1 MISRDLGSRYS
12 PRENPRRSDAEM
24 SESENIFLFVPN
36 IIGFGRVILALIS
49 FYFMPTNYVIA
60 SWCYVVSSLLD
71 AIDGHAARYYNQSTK
86 FGAIL
91 DQLTDRVGTMCLMVT
106 LCLFY
111 PAYTFW
117 FQLSM
122 AIDIACHWIYL
133 HTTLLQGKTSHKFID
148 MSENPIMRLYYT
160 NRTVL
165 FFMCAGNEAFYA
177 GLYLLHF
184 TEGPIFVG
192 IGLYRLIVYLS
203 APVAFV
209 KAAISV
215 LHGYV
220 ACINLSIIDVKERQ
234 ERLKTN

>member
-1 MISRDLGSRYS
+1 MT
-12 PRENPRRSDAEM
+12 
-24 SESENIFLFVPN
+24 ESENIFLFVPN

-111 PAYTFW
+111 PTYTFW

-184 TEGPIFVG
+184 TEGPILAG

-203 APVAFV
+203 APIAFV

-220 ACINLSIIDVKERQ
+220 SCINLSIIDVKERQ
-234 ERLKTN
+234 ERLKVN

>member
-1 MISRDLGSRYS
+1 MT
-12 PRENPRRSDAEM
+12 
-24 SESENIFLFVPN
+24 ESENIFLFVPN

-91 DQLTDRVGTMCLMVT
+91 DQLTDRVGTMCLIVT

-111 PAYTFW
+111 PAYIFW

-122 AIDIACHWIYL
+122 CIDIACHWIYL

-160 NRTVL
+160 NRIVL

-184 TEGPIFVG
+184 TEGPILAG
-192 IGLYRLIVYLS
+192 IGLYKLIVYLS
-203 APVAFV
+203 APVALV

-220 ACINLSIIDVKERQ
+220 SCINLSIIDVKERQ
-234 ERLKTN
+234 ERLKAN

>member
-1 MISRDLGSRYS
+1 M
-12 PRENPRRSDAEM
+12 AET
-24 SESENIFLFVPN
+24 ENIFLFVPN
-36 IIGFGRVILALIS
+36 VIGFTRVILALIS
-49 FYFMPTNYVIA
+49 FYFMPTHYVIA
-60 SWCYVVSSLLD
+60 TTCYVVSSLLD
-71 AIDGHAARYYNQSTK
+71 AIDGHAARYYDQCTK

-111 PAYTFW
+111 PTYTFW

-160 NRTVL
+160 NRMVL

-177 GLYLLHF
+177 CLYLLHF
-184 TEGPIFVG
+184 TEGPILAG
-192 IGLYRLIVYLS
+192 IGLYRLLVYLS
-203 APVAFV
+203 APVALI
-209 KAAISV
+209 KAAISL

-220 ACINLSIIDVKERQ
+220 SCINLGIIDVKERQ
-234 ERLKTN
+234 ERLKMN

>member
-1 MISRDLGSRYS
+1 MT
-12 PRENPRRSDAEM
+12 
-24 SESENIFLFVPN
+24 ESENIFLFVPN

-49 FYFMPTNYVIA
+49 FYFMPTNYIIA
-60 SWCYVVSSLLD
+60 SWCYIVSSLLD

-91 DQLTDRVGTMCLMVT
+91 DQLTDRVGTMCLIVT

-111 PAYTFW
+111 PTYTFW

-122 AIDIACHWIYL
+122 TIDIACHWIYL

-148 MSENPIMRLYYT
+148 MSGNPIMRLYYT

-184 TEGPIFVG
+184 TEGPILAG

-203 APVAFV
+203 APIALV

-220 ACINLSIIDVKERQ
+220 SCINLSIIDVKERQ

>member
-1 MISRDLGSRYS
+1 MT
-12 PRENPRRSDAEM
+12 ET
-24 SESENIFLFVPN
+24 ENIFLFVPN

-49 FYFMPTNYVIA
+49 FYFMRTDYIIA
-60 SWCYVVSSLLD
+60 TWCYVISSLLD

-91 DQLTDRVGTMCLMVT
+91 DQLTDRIGTTCLMVT

-117 FQLSM
+117 FQLSIS
-122 AIDIACHWIYL
+122 IDIACHWIYL

-160 NRTVL
+160 NRIVL

-184 TEGPIFVG
+184 TEGPIFAG
-192 IGLYRLIVYLS
+192 ISLYRLIVYLS
-203 APVAFV
+203 APVALV
-209 KAAISV
+209 KAAISL

-220 ACINLSIIDVKERQ
+220 SCINLSIIDVKERQ
-234 ERLKTN
+234 EQLKVH